1 MIWLSAKNQ
10 IIIKELKIM
19 SKIEKDMFAMI
30 ESEINQ
36 IIEEGKDRKNINSK
50 NAILIAEKLV
60 GLAIENKQPESL
72 SNDYIAIVESVCKQN
87 S

>member
-1 MIWLSAKNQ
+1 
-10 IIIKELKIM
+10 M

-50 NAILIAEKLV
+50 KAILIAEKLV

-72 SNDYIAIVESVCKQN
+72 LNDYIAIVESVCKQN

>member
-1 MIWLSAKNQ
+1 
-10 IIIKELKIM
+10 M
-19 SKIEKDMFAMI
+19 SKIETEMFAMI
-30 ESEINQ
+30 ESEIQQ
-36 IIEEGKDRKNINSK
+36 IIEDGKERKNVNSQK
-50 NAILIAEKLV
+50 AILVAEKLV

>member
-1 MIWLSAKNQ
+1 
-10 IIIKELKIM
+10 M
-19 SKIEKDMFAMI
+19 SKIGDEMFAMI
-30 ESEINQ
+30 ESEIQ
-36 IIEEGKDRKNINSK
+36 EVIENGKERKTINSQR
-50 NAILIAEKLV
+50 AILVAEKLV

>member
-1 MIWLSAKNQ
+1 
-10 IIIKELKIM
+10 M
-19 SKIEKDMFAMI
+19 SKIENEMFAMI
-30 ESEINQ
+30 ESEIQQ
-36 IIEEGKDRKNINSK
+36 IIKDGKNKKNINPQK
-50 NAILIAEKLV
+50 AILVAEKLV

>member
-1 MIWLSAKNQ
+1 
-10 IIIKELKIM
+10 M

-50 NAILIAEKLV
+50 KAILIAEKLV

>member
-1 MIWLSAKNQ
+1 
-10 IIIKELKIM
+10 M
-19 SKIEKDMFAMI
+19 SKIKTEMFAMI
-30 ESEINQ
+30 ESEIQQ
-36 IIEEGKDRKNINSK
+36 IIKDGKERKNVSSK
-50 NAILIAEKLV
+50 KAILVAEKLV

>member
-1 MIWLSAKNQ
+1 
-10 IIIKELKIM
+10 M